1 MLDLLR
7 NLGLAEG
14 YSAQSPAVD
23 SVISWSHILM
33 LILFV
38 GWGSF
43 FIYTLIRFRQK
54 KNPEADPVGVTN
66 HYSTYVEAGVIVF
79 EIVLLIIFSFPV
91 WASRVEEVPD
101 RAEAEVIRVVGQQ
114 FKWNIHYP
122 GDDGVFG
129 RTSANLI
136 DDQALNFIG
145 FDKKDEAAQ
154 DDIIPTQGHLHLPV
168 NKDILIEISTR
179 DVIHSFSIPV
189 MRVKQDAIPGIRIPT
204 WFTPIRTGSWEIA
217 CAQLCGNSHYEMK
230 GYVHVHTQQGY
241 DAYMKTLAVVRDVDD
256 YDYTFEAESTLSKA
270 INALKEGNAGQ
281 AEDLALQALS
291 QAEEAKVEKE
301 AAGDDEDDDWGEE
314 W

>member
-14 YSAQSPAVD
+14 FSAQSPAMD

-38 GWGSF
+38 GWGAF

-54 KNPEADPVGVTN
+54 KNPKADPVGVTN
-66 HYSTYVEAGVIVF
+66 HYSTYAEAGVAVF
-79 EIVLLIIFSFPV
+79 EILLLIIFSFPV
-91 WASRVEEVPD
+91 WASRVDEIPD
-101 RAEAEVIRVVGQQ
+101 RSETEIIRVVGQQ

-129 RTSANLI
+129 RTLPELI
-136 DDQALNFIG
+136 DDQGLNFIG
-145 FDKKDEAAQ
+145 FDKDDEAGQ

-168 NKDILIEISTR
+168 NKDIILEISTR
-179 DVIHSFSIPV
+179 DVIHSFAIPV

-204 WFTPIRTGSWEIA
+204 WFTPTKTGSWEIA

-230 GYVHVHTQQGY
+230 GYVHVHTPRGY
-241 DAYMKTLAVVRDVDD
+241 EAYMQTLAIVRDVDD

-270 INALKEGNAGQ
+270 IDSLRKDDPDK
-281 AEDLALQALS
+281 AEDLTFLALS
-291 QAEEAKVEKE
+291 QAEEAKLEKE
-301 AAGDDEDDDWGEE
+301 ASGDEDDDDWGEE